1 MKKVLFSILTVLLV
15 CSVNLVAQQAEIE
28 SKPERKEHKSTMTS
42 ANHARSQADGMKE
55 MLDLNEE
62 QAKEVL
68 DLFLK
73 IADERSRTRERFDNR
88 GPEMG
93 KILMTINEKRETEL
107 IKILTA
113 EQWATYKQSRKRTP

>member
-15 CSVNLVAQQAEIE
+15 CSGSLFAQQAEIE
-28 SKPERKEHKSTMTS
+28 STPERKAHKSTMTS

-55 MLDLNEE
+55 MLRLDDK

-68 DLFLK
+68 DLFLN

-88 GPEMG
+88 GQEMSQA
-93 KILMTINEKRETEL
+93 LMKINEKREAKLME
-107 IKILTA
+107 ILSP